1 MKIKALFLLVFVF
14 SACAQA
20 KVSSNSEP
28 TTQNSTVKGQRAMV
42 LVELFTS
49 EGCSSCPPADRA
61 LALLQKEQPNSDAEV
76 ITLAFHVD
84 YWNNLGW
91 KDEFSSDLFT
101 QRQKFY
107 AQSFNLSSIYTPQ
120 MVIDGTFEAVGSNLG
135 KVQQL
140 ISSAAKNQKAN
151 IDLAL
156 VENKLQVAISNVPK
170 HQDSTVYL
178 AIAENNLSSS
188 VTRGENAGNQLEHI
202 SVVRDLKM
210 LGGLKP
216 TEQSYKIEMNPEIK
230 SIWNKENLKFVVF
243 VQDNKFRNVL
253 GASFIEPN

>member
-1 MKIKALFLLVFVF
+1 MKLKALILLVFIF
-14 SACAQA
+14 SACELQ
-20 KVSSNSEP
+20 KVESQPMATIQKSEFKN
-28 TTQNSTVKGQRAMV
+28 QKSKV

-61 LALLQKEQPNSDAEV
+61 LALLQKEQPNADAEI
-76 ITLAFHVD
+76 ITLEFHVD

-101 QRQKFY
+101 QRQQFY
-107 AQSFNLSSIYTPQ
+107 ASSFKLSSIYTPQ
-120 MVIDGTFEAVGSNLG
+120 MVIDGSLETVGSNLG

-151 IDLAL
+151 VDLTL
-156 VENKLQVAISNVPK
+156 VENKLHLAISNIPP

-188 VTRGENAGNQLEHI
+188 VTRGENAGNKLEHI
-202 SVVRDLKM
+202 SVVRELKM
-210 LGGLKP
+210 LGGIKP
-216 TEQSYKIEMNPEIK
+216 NEQFYKIELNPEIK
-230 SIWNKENLKFVVF
+230 SNWNKENLKIVIF
-243 VQDNKFRNVL
+243 VQDNKLRNVL
-253 GASFIEPN
+253 GANFIKPN